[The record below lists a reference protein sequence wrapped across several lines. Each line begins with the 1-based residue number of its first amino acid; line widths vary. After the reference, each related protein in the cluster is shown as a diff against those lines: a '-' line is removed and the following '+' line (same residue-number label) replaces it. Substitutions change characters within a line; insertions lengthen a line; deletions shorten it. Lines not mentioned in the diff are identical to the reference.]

1 MTIDDAAAPATTR
14 RNWTLGLLVALI
26 SMAVFW
32 YASGMQRGPLGTPML
47 YGGDAMQ
54 YGYIIQ
60 SFSQPGGL
68 SEIRNAGAPFT
79 TQNIDFPNG
88 DLGNMALAALLFSGG
103 YGLGFNLF
111 LLLSVGMTGAAGYAI
126 ARRCTLSAGIAFVV
140 GLAFALLPFHFQR
153 MAHLFYGNYTTAVV
167 ALWLALRL
175 ASPLIGA
182 AEPRRRR
189 IAGVGA
195 VVLAGVWCGTT
206 GVYYAFFTCIVLA
219 IAAMVHSLQQCSIKP
234 ATRAGGVVSVIVLC
248 VALQLIPTQI
258 LNRQDGPNPSVAKR
272 LLVESEIYSLRLAQM
287 VLPVPNHRIP
297 VLAKIRD
304 KYDKEST
311 PVNENGTATLGALA
325 TAGFMMGLLML
336 FVPNVRRFF
345 TPAQQLCAVLL
356 VSLFMFATMGGFGS
370 IFALVV
376 SAQIRALN
384 RISPYI
390 ALFSLIIAG
399 ATLQLLWQGTKERF
413 PRLKGAAGFTM
424 VVLGLAVMA
433 DQISP
438 AYRQSREERI
448 GVENRYN
455 YDHAFG
461 QVLSQRL
468 PEGAMV
474 MQLPYMSYPE
484 SADEVLGS
492 YTQFRNTLHA
502 PGLHWSHGAMRAR
515 PEANWLADLSTLAPG
530 QFVDA
535 MQALGFHALV
545 LDQRALTPRMSEIER
560 IFAQRT
566 QGETISDGDHSQT
579 ATISGISP
587 RATARAFIE
596 NSGWSVLEGD
606 DTHRWTWSSDRP
618 SFALSPAAPGAGSC
632 EITLTLGA
640 IRPMNVKVTNE
651 HGEQLAVLKMSPDA
665 LADLRLEI
673 PERTRRIVLENDV
686 AAVRASEGDP
696 RMLALRWERN
706 GDQLPL
712 CRYR

>member
-1 MTIDDAAAPATTR
+1 MTGDEALAPVSTR
-14 RNWTLGLLVALI
+14 RNWVLGLLVALI

-79 TQNIDFPNG
+79 TQNSDFPNG
-88 DLGNMALAALLFSGG
+88 DLANMAIASLLFSGG

-111 LLLSVGMTGAAGYAI
+111 LLLSVGLTAAAGYAI

-140 GLAFALLPFHFQR
+140 GLAFALLPFHFER

-167 ALWLALRL
+167 ALWLALRM
-175 ASPLIGA
+175 ASPLINA
-182 AEPRRRR
+182 AQPRRRR
-189 IAGVGA
+189 IAGVAA
-195 VVLAGVWCGTT
+195 VVLASVWCGTT

-219 IAAMVHSLQQCSIKP
+219 VAAIVHCLQQRSVKP
-234 ATRAGGVVSVIVLC
+234 AVRAGGFVSVIVLC
-248 VALQLIPTQI
+248 VALQLIPTQM
-258 LNRQDGPNPSVAKR
+258 LNRQDGPNASVAKR

-297 VLAKIRD
+297 LLAKIRD

-311 PVNENGTATLGALA
+311 PVNENSTATLGALA
-325 TAGFMMGLLML
+325 SAGFMMALLML
-336 FVPNVRRFF
+336 FVPNARRLF

-356 VSLFMFATMGGFGS
+356 IALFMFATMGGFGS

-399 ATLQLLWQGTKERF
+399 ATLQLLWQRSRDRYPGLR
-413 PRLKGAAGFTM
+413 GAAGFALVM
-424 VVLGLAVMA
+424 LGLAVMA

-461 QVLSQRL
+461 QLLSQKL

-502 PGLHWSHGAMRAR
+502 PGLHWSHGAMRGR
-515 PEANWLADLSTLAPG
+515 PEGNWLTDLNALAPS

-535 MQALGFHALV
+535 MQALGFSALV
-545 LDQRALTPRMSEIER
+545 LDQRVLTPRMSEIQS

-566 QGETISDGDHSQT
+566 QGETISDADHSQT
-579 ATISGISP
+579 ATISGVKP
-587 RATARAFIE
+587 RATARAFTE

-606 DTHRWTWSSDRP
+606 DTYRWTWSSDRP
-618 SFALSPAAPGAGSC
+618 SFALSPAAAGAGSC
-632 EITLTLGA
+632 EISLTLGA
-640 IRPMNVKVTNE
+640 IRAMKVKVTNE
-651 HGEQLAVLKMSPDA
+651 SGEQLAMLELSPDA
-665 LADLRLEI
+665 LANLRLEI
-673 PERTRRIVLENDV
+673 PEGTRRILLENDV
-686 AAVRASEGDP
+686 PAIRVSEGDP
-696 RMLALRWERN
+696 RLLALRWERN

-712 CRYR
+712 CRYK